1 MHGYLKIFVLREL
14 VKSEKTGYEL
24 MKSFEDFTGMNMP
37 SPGSIYPLLN
47 DLLKKRMVT
56 VSAKDNK
63 KIYRISKKGEKVL
76 HTLMSERKK
85 ALEKI
90 ISMLGTIYSKK
101 EIGRIRMSLDM
112 MSGGKGHFAKDFD
125 VLHEMRESIYDFIIS
140 NNYSRK
146 RSEFRKII
154 TEASKKIKKLLQ

>member
-63 KIYRISKKGEKVL
+63 KIYRISEKGEKIL

-154 TEASKKIKKLLQ
+154 TEASKKIKKLL